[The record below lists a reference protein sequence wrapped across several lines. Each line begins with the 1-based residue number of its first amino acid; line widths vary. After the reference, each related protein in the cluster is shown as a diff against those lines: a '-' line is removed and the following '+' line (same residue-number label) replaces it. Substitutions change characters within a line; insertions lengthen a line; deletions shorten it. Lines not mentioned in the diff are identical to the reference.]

1 MNTKNV
7 IIEKPN
13 LRYEGKDLKIGD
25 EIKMEAWRAQ
35 EWTRA
40 GMAKIVNGKS
50 GPSKVGRPKKEK
62 PEKAING
69 KPHETPEDEQSELS
83 EVEIQLKALDVY
95 NLELLVEQNL
105 KTLQHLALRHGIVA
119 PRKAGKQEL
128 IDLLMDAKASEGP
141 PKESEDEQED

>member
-35 EWTRA
+35 EWTKA
-40 GMAKIVNGKS
+40 GMAKIVNGKA
-50 GPSKVGRPKKEK
+50 GRPKKKK
-62 PEKAING
+62 PEKAIKD
-69 KPHETPEDEQSELS
+69 KPQETPEDEQSELS